1 VPAVAVSLL
10 FGLRGDVPACA
21 EWRERAFAFADTR
34 NLGELNHVAGLWM
47 FTLLRL
53 AVHAGDLE
61 SVGELTDQVLSR
73 VPRWSAT
80 RRFYDSYVWAAAVEV
95 AALGDRPNAGE
106 YLLAAQPAADENDW
120 AAACLARVRGR
131 LTGDPAAF
139 AAAVDG
145 FERIGAEF
153 ERACTLLLTPDCA
166 DEGRAEMERLGCA
179 LPAVP
184 SEAVGDGYADDS
196 AVPS

>member
-1 VPAVAVSLL
+1 VAVSLL
-10 FGLRGDVPACA
+10 FGLRGDVTACT

-34 NLGELNHVAGLWM
+34 NLAERNHVAGLWV

-53 AVHAGDLE
+53 AVHAGDVDA
-61 SVGELTDQVLSR
+61 VGALTDTVLTR

-80 RRFYDSYVWAAAVEV
+80 RGFYDSYVWAAAVEV
-95 AALGDRPNAGE
+95 AVLAGRSDARE
-106 YLLAAQPAADENDW
+106 RLIAAQPAADENDW

-139 AAAVDG
+139 AAAVTG
-145 FERIGAEF
+145 FEGIGAEF
-153 ERACTLLLTPDCA
+153 ERACTLLLMPDGA
-166 DEGRAEMERLGCA
+166 DDGRAELERLGCA
-179 LPAVP
+179 QPAIP
-184 SEAVGDGYADDS
+184 FEMIGDGYADDS